1 MIVSQNTLAFKSNW
15 VSVFLLALIVLPL
28 GIANAEEEKKDWSA
42 ERGEFVERIEELTRE
57 IEELRNEGED
67 NWAKHLVGR
76 RDYFKGILL
85 MLDEI
90 LKLEQSLEKPH
101 AGQDSDQAEQFK
113 DQLEALAAKFW
124 RAERIGEMEG
134 RLSELKVERDE
145 LAEAGEDKA
154 RQRVEAFVAD
164 QEKLLK
170 LLRDLHKIVETD
182 DAKRIE
188 KLEKQ
193 VDEREESLLLR
204 IDEFHLERNL
214 IEARQD
220 GEDAQEWEAELQKIR
235 KALRELNGGP

>member
-1 MIVSQNTLAFKSNW
+1 
-15 VSVFLLALIVLPL
+15 
-28 GIANAEEEKKDWSA
+28 
-42 ERGEFVERIEELTRE
+42 
-57 IEELRNEGED
+57 
-67 NWAKHLVGR
+67 
-76 RDYFKGILL
+76 
-85 MLDEI
+85 
-90 LKLEQSLEKPH
+90 
-101 AGQDSDQAEQFK
+101 
-113 DQLEALAAKFW
+113 LAAKFW

-145 LAEAGEDKA
+145 LAEAAEDKA

-182 DAKRIE
+182 DGKRIE